1 MPSRYHWQVSTRR
14 HKAAANRSIKYNRVV
29 EDEAFPQRPLSKDGS
44 IHATDE
50 RANTITSLTGACLS
64 VLGTALLVVQSAADR
79 KVWHIVAFSIY
90 GLSLI
95 ALFTFSTLHH
105 AINSTPKVEARL
117 RMLDYVSVF
126 GLIAGTSTPI
136 VLVLDR
142 TPFGWAVL
150 GSIYGLAL
158 LGGLLRGFKHNL
170 PRHITN
176 TLYIVVGWLPAVLVG
191 ALAHI
196 SIGGAA
202 LVVAGGLIF
211 SSGFVIYAIEKP
223 TFRSNTIFGF
233 HELWHCLVIIAA
245 ACYYAFMYFYVLPR
259 P

>member
-1 MPSRYHWQVSTRR
+1 
-14 HKAAANRSIKYNRVV
+14 V
-29 EDEAFPQRPLSKDGS
+29 EDLEPATKLSKDGS

-50 RANTITSLTGACLS
+50 RINTITSLFGTCLS
-64 VLGTALLVVQSAADR
+64 VLGMALLVVQSAAAH
-79 KVWHIVAFSIY
+79 KPWHIVAFSIY
-90 GLSLI
+90 GLSLV

-105 AINSTPKVEARL
+105 AVSSTPKVEARL

-142 TPFGWAVL
+142 TPYGWAVL
-150 GSIYGLAL
+150 GSIYALAL
-158 LGGLLRGFKHNL
+158 TGGLLRGFKHDL

-191 ALAHI
+191 ALVHV
-196 SIGGAA
+196 SIGAAA
-202 LVVAGGLIF
+202 LVVAGGIIF

-223 TFRSNTIFGF
+223 TFRANKIFGF
-233 HELWHCLVIIAA
+233 HELWHCLVILAA
-245 ACYYAFMYFYVLPR
+245 ACYYLFMYWYVLPR